1 MATHETHTPGRKA
14 EPASTL
20 QGAKDKVVDAASSA
34 VDTVKEVAGA
44 AADKVRQVASS
55 VRDKASQAAS
65 AVGDQVENVTDSV
78 KAGGRYLQERDLSG
92 MMEDFTDLVRRFP
105 VAALLASVG
114 VGFCMGRF
122 LRS

>member
-1 MATHETHTPGRKA
+1 MANETHTPGRKA

-20 QGAKDKVVDAASSA
+20 QAAKDKVADVASST
-34 VDTVKEVAGA
+34 VDTVKDAAGA

-55 VRDKASQAAS
+55 VGHTASRAAS
-65 AVGDQVENVTDSV
+65 AVGDKVEDVTDSL
-78 KAGGRYLQERDLSG
+78 KAGGRYLSERDFSG
-92 MMEDFTDLVRRFP
+92 MMEDFTGLVRRFP

-114 VGFCMGRF
+114 LGFCMGRF